1 MQYMFLLYSDPTGW
15 AAMTPDQQEAAMG
28 QYLAYTKMLID
39 AGVMRGGEQL
49 ANPDAAT
56 TLTVQAGA
64 RRVQDGPFIASKES
78 LGGFYLI
85 EAPDLDAALAWAEK
99 CPAAHH
105 GHVEVRP
112 IIVNR

>member
-1 MQYMFLLYSDPTGW
+1 MQYMLLLYSDPAGW

-28 QYLAYTKMLID
+28 KYVAYTKMLVD

-49 ANPDAAT
+49 ARPDAAT
-56 TLTVQAGA
+56 TVSVQNGA
-64 RRVQDGPFIASKES
+64 RRIQDGPFIESKES

-85 EAPDLDAALAWAEK
+85 EAPDLDAAIGWAEK
-99 CPAAHH
+99 CPSAHH

-112 IIVNR
+112 IIVTR